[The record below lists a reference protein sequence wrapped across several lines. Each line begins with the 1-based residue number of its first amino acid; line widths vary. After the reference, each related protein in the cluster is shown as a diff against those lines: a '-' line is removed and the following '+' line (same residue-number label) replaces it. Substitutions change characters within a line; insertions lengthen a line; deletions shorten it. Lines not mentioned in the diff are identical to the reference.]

1 MFVELAV
8 IRESRTP
15 HRVEVAFPPDRIQL
29 DPRESSLRVTEPVKG
44 FCELALLAEDCV
56 RVRGEVKT
64 ELTVTCSRCLS
75 SFSRSVEKHFDL
87 VYVPDPPVEGGDDIN
102 LKYDDLE
109 VGFYRDDRIDLSSV
123 MLEPILIDLPM
134 KMVCDPDC
142 KGLCDQ
148 CGINLNTSSCTCEPT
163 TDTRWQ
169 ALAEF
174 KKRFTES

>member
-8 IRESRTP
+8 IRERRSP
-15 HRVEVAFPPDRIQL
+15 HRVEVAFSPDQIELDAQEISLQL
-29 DPRESSLRVTEPVKG
+29 TEPVKG
-44 FCELALLAEDCV
+44 FCELTLLAED
-56 RVRGEVKT
+56 RIRIQGEVKT
-64 ELTVTCSRCLS
+64 ELAATCSRCLGG
-75 SFSRSVEKHFDL
+75 FSRPVEEYFDL
-87 VYVPDPPVEGGDDIN
+87 VYAPAPQVDGGDEIN

-109 VGFYRDDRIDLSSV
+109 IGFYRDERIDLRGV
-123 MLEPILIDLPM
+123 ILEPILIDLPM

-148 CGINLNTSSCTCEPT
+148 CGTNLNTSSCTCEPT
-163 TDTRWQ
+163 SDTRWQ

>member
-1 MFVELAV
+1 MFVELGV
-8 IRESRTP
+8 IRESRAP
-15 HRVEVAFPPDRIQL
+15 HRVDFAFSPDQIEL
-29 DPRESSLRVTEPVKG
+29 DSQEISLRVTESVKG
-44 FCELALLAEDCV
+44 YCELTLLAEDRL

-64 ELTVTCSRCLS
+64 ELSAACSRCLS
-75 SFSRSVEKHFDL
+75 GFSRPVERYFDL
-87 VYVPDPPVEGGDDIN
+87 VYAPDPQVDGGDDIN

-109 VGFYRDDRIDLSSV
+109 IGFYRDDRIDLRSV
-123 MLEPILIDLPM
+123 ILEPILIDVPM

-142 KGLCDQ
+142 KGLCAQ

-169 ALAEF
+169 ELAEF